1 MKNQTTADTLREFNE
16 LPDDAHV
23 RIGTVCAL
31 LSVSKPTVWRGV
43 KSGALPQQRR
53 LSPRVSAWRVGDL
66 RAFLRS
72 EKTEG

>member
-1 MKNQTTADTLREFNE
+1 MKSVITDAVREFHN
-16 LPDDAHV
+16 LPDEAHV
-23 RIGTVCAL
+23 RISTVCAL

-43 KSGALPQQRR
+43 KAGRIPAQRKI
-53 LSPRVSAWRVGDL
+53 SPGVSAWRVGDL